1 MTPLPRYTLREEI
14 ASSITHG
21 VGAVLAIAGLA
32 VLVAFAARFGDAWH
46 VVSCSIFGA
55 ALILCFTT
63 STLYHSVQVERVKR
77 LLRALD
83 HTAIFLLIAGTY
95 TPFTLVTLRG
105 PWGYALFAIVWTLA
119 ALGIALELKR
129 VRNRLVM
136 VALYLAMGWVGII
149 AIGPLL
155 EKLPAGGLWLLFGG
169 GVCYTLGVPF
179 YLWRRLPYNHAL
191 WHVFV
196 LAGSVLQ
203 FLAVLLYVM
212 PD

>member
-1 MTPLPRYTLREEI
+1 MLR
-14 ASSITHG
+14 
-21 VGAVLAIAGLA
+21 
-32 VLVAFAARFGDAWH
+32 F
-46 VVSCSIFGA
+46 
-55 ALILCFTT
+55 
-63 STLYHSVQVERVKR
+63 
-77 LLRALD
+77 LD
-83 HTAIFLLIAGTY
+83 HAAIFLLIAGTY

>member
-1 MTPLPRYTLREEI
+1 MI
-14 ASSITHG
+14 
-21 VGAVLAIAGLA
+21 
-32 VLVAFAARFGDAWH
+32 
-46 VVSCSIFGA
+46 
-55 ALILCFTT
+55 
-63 STLYHSVQVERVKR
+63 
-77 LLRALD
+77 
-83 HTAIFLLIAGTY
+83 
-95 TPFTLVTLRG
+95 
-105 PWGYALFAIVWTLA
+105 
-119 ALGIALELKR
+119 GIALELRR

-136 VALYLAMGWVGII
+136 VALYLGMGWVGII

-155 EKLPAGGLWLLFGG
+155 ERLSSGGLWLLFGG

-203 FLAVLLYVM
+203 FLAVLLHVM